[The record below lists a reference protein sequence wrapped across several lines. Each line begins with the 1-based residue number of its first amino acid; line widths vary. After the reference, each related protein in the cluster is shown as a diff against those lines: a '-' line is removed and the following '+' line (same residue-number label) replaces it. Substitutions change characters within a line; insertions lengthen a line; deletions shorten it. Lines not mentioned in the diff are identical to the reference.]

1 MARAGAELL
10 AVTVVRGSVPGG
22 GCTANP
28 SPVVPGKNA
37 PGLPD
42 LVVLLCDDDGLASE
56 GIA

>member
-1 MARAGAELL
+1 MARAAAELL

-37 PGLPD
+37 PGLLD
-42 LVVLLCDDDGLASE
+42 LVVLLCDDDGLA
-56 GIA
+56 